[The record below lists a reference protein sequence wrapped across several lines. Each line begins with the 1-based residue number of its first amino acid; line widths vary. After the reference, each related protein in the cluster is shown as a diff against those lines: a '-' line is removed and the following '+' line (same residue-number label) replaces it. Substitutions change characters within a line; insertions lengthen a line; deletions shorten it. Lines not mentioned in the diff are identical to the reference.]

1 MYNKSGDNMNLEL
14 LKEYYNK
21 FNENKRLNSRHG
33 IVEFNTSIKYIL
45 KYLDGFKDPKILDL
59 GAGTGRYSGYLASLG
74 YDVTAVELLK
84 HNYKHIVLNYPLV
97 KAFLGNAL
105 DLSKFSDESFD
116 LIIMFGPIYHLNSFD
131 EKVKAL
137 NEAKR
142 ILKKDGLLFICYYM
156 NDYAIIKHGFIDGFI
171 NEKDNQFDSN
181 FKIKDNENELYS
193 YSRMEDINKLNETV
207 GFSRV
212 EIFTQDLLTD
222 YFRKEINKMSDETF
236 KMYLDYI
243 YKVSNKSE
251 LIGIGSHI
259 VDIVKKI

>member
-1 MYNKSGDNMNLEL
+1 MYNKSGDRMNLEL
-14 LKEYYNK
+14 LNEYYNK

-74 YDVTAVELLK
+74 YDVTAVELIK
-84 HNYKHIVLNYPLV
+84 HNYKHITLNYPLV

-105 DLSKFSDESFD
+105 DLSKFDSESFD

-156 NDYAIIKHGFIDGFI
+156 NDYAIIKHGFIDGFLDEEPNSYDI
-171 NEKDNQFDSN
+171 NYHVIDKEKN
-181 FKIKDNENELYS
+181 LYS
-193 YSRMEDINKLNETV
+193 YYRLEDIDELNSIV
-207 GFSRV
+207 GLKRID
-212 EIFTQDLLTD
+212 IFTQDLLTD
-222 YFRKEINKMSDETF
+222 YFRKDINKLSEEMF
-236 KMYLDYI
+236 NKYLDYV
-243 YKVSNKSE
+243 YKVSNKKE

-259 VDIVKKI
+259 VDIVKKG